1 MKTIIK
7 RKFTLHSLFLSLMSM
22 YVCLVYEIN
31 FMLRDK
37 DSGYLWMS
45 IVGIITILDLL
56 CHIKDKNY
64 LVHFSTL
71 EKDYYGFSIFSFIM
85 KIILVALF
93 IVALFTSPPKEH
105 KYTFFMLLFETIP
118 IIISVALSL
127 FEKII
132 GVETDRVE
140 YRFEKK

>member
-22 YVCLVYEIN
+22 YICLVYEIN

-56 CHIKDKNY
+56 CHIKDRNH
-64 LVHFSTL
+64 LIHFSPL
-71 EKDYYGFSIFSFIM
+71 EKDYYVLSIFTFIV
-85 KIILVALF
+85 KVILISLF
-93 IVALFTSPPKEH
+93 IVSLFTSPPKE
-105 KYTFFMLLFETIP
+105 YRYIFFMLLFETTP
-118 IIISVALSL
+118 IIISVLLSL

-132 GVETDRVE
+132 GVETDRLE
-140 YRFEKK
+140 HRFEKK